1 MIELLLPIL
10 LFAAPPAELH
20 TVEVA
25 VTDENGLALSGLVP
39 EEVVVIENGVARDVA
54 RVERDD
60 RPLRVA
66 ILVDSSQVVGTSFRM
81 RVVDAVAGFLQRL
94 PSGSHYTLWITG
106 DRPEKRVG
114 PTDDPALGLRSLQRV
129 VPQGGNTVLDGLV
142 YATRELKTEEGE
154 RSVVVAVTANGIEFS
169 NRDRFQV
176 VDQALPGAE
185 LFEAVQFHEG
195 DADQEMRISYSYVL
209 DELTKRTG
217 GLFERVVSVMAV
229 DRALQRI
236 SGDIA
241 GRYRISYATLGD
253 IEERKIEI
261 QVARPE
267 AKVRVIP
274 PRKTGGGS

>member
-1 MIELLLPIL
+1 MIELLLPL
-10 LFAAPPAELH
+10 LLSAAPPAELH
-20 TVEVA
+20 TVEVT
-25 VTDENGLALSGLVP
+25 VTDENGAALTGLVP

-54 RVERDD
+54 RVEPDD

-66 ILVDSSQVVGTSFRM
+66 VLVDSSRVVGTAFRM
-81 RVVDAVAGFLQRL
+81 RVVDAVAGFLERL

-114 PTDDPALGLRSLQRV
+114 PTDDPSLGRRSLQRV
-129 VPQGGNTVLDGLV
+129 APQGGNTILDGLV

-154 RSVVVAVTANGIEFS
+154 RSVIVAVTGNGIEFS

-195 DADQEMRISYSYVL
+195 DADQQMRINYSYVL
-209 DELTKRTG
+209 DELTERTG

-229 DRALQRI
+229 NRALQRI

-241 GRYRISYATLGD
+241 GRYRISYATLAE
-253 IEERKIEI
+253 IEERKIEV

-267 AKVRVIP
+267 ARVRLIP
-274 PRKTGGGS
+274 PRKSEEGS